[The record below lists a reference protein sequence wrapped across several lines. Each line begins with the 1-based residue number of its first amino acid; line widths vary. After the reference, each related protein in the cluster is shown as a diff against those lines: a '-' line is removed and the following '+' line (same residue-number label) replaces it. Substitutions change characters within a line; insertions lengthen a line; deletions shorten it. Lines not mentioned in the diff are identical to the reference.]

1 MREVRDTTNE
11 HDIYFSVNESHDKM
25 GCFSRKKKTCFP
37 KLVKEDLCKLGTTQK
52 IIKMAKD
59 LFYRKH

>member
-1 MREVRDTTNE
+1 MKVM
-11 HDIYFSVNESHDKM
+11 IKWVVSQ
-25 GCFSRKKKTCFP
+25 GKKKTCFP